1 MFPWEHT
8 FQRVFFQVSL
18 HISPKCPFFLRI
30 TRCIR
35 CFSQWTLQ
43 VREKKIYLCNFR
55 GSQRKIQ
62 GTSSNS
68 LLAFFSPVKH
78 TTFPKSPLHHSISP
92 FLHLAA
98 QNQMLFVRSLYI
110 QSLKSSNGDTCSA
123 CLFSLVPLLSLPDG
137 QSHPQ
142 PRPISLAKVNFNFF
156 ALRPVSIV
164 DLLFFF

>member
-1 MFPWEHT
+1 MNLKEHPMFPWEHT

-68 LLAFFSPVKH
+68 LVAFFSPVKH
-78 TTFPKSPLHHSISP
+78 TTFPKSPLHHSS
-92 FLHLAA
+92 LHFFILLLKIKCC
-98 QNQMLFVRSLYI
+98 LFVLFIFNLLKAVMATRVALASSLSCLSSRSLTANLI
-110 QSLKSSNGDTCSA
+110 PSR
-123 CLFSLVPLLSLPDG
+123 G
-137 QSHPQ
+137 QSHW
-142 PRPISLAKVNFNFF
+142 R
-156 ALRPVSIV
+156 R
-164 DLLFFF
+164 